1 LAAAQFVKASSC
13 EATHQGSNP
22 GVHIICG
29 IKKKLIGGDDI
40 NLDTRYPGHGLVWD
54 LLPRIVLVVT
64 NIVNGVRPKY
74 HHGTIG

>member
-40 NLDTRYPGHGLVWD
+40 DLDTRYPGHGLVWD
-54 LLPRIVLVVT
+54 LLP
-64 NIVNGVRPKY
+64 
-74 HHGTIG
+74 